1 MISYR
6 NRADAKNQLIT
17 RAYVVCAACICGI
30 VFLFFFASATPVIAQ
45 TVSGSIN
52 TTPND
57 ASSRETYRLVNNYHT
72 SNGSIYLSAN
82 GVPLLSKSNDQ
93 ALEFTLNIDGV
104 VHPLNDSQLF
114 RYATDTR
121 SRIPKYEWVSDDL
134 LVRVVFFYPTESHMQ
149 LSVIMSNTSNRPLT
163 TGLRILF
170 DTDFIEI
177 IKKGRR
183 RVGGEFFTNAATYTR
198 ETEFVP
204 DKNTQYLGIRRD
216 AALSTP
222 QTPTLFFQLRGEN
235 ITTPSRVVFANWTR
249 LNQAAWQ
256 YRTIKN
262 RDLNFPPYS
271 EIDAGVALYY
281 DPVVIQPQRS
291 LIRQTVLLVD
301 GQNTDPPLLSA
312 YPLSIVL
319 QAASGVDAEYL
330 LRLLQTIEDSI
341 IYIDELTVDDSAIP
355 DEALDTLTENLQ
367 NVNSELQQY
376 DRNQ

>member
-6 NRADAKNQLIT
+6 NRVDAKNQLIT
-17 RAYVVCAACICGI
+17 RAYAVCAACICGV
-30 VFLFFFASATPVIAQ
+30 VFLLFFASATPVPAQ
-45 TVSGSIN
+45 TVPGGA
-52 TTPND
+52 D
-57 ASSRETYRLVNNYHT
+57 AYRLANNYHT
-72 SNGSIYLSAN
+72 ANGSIFLSAN
-82 GVPLLSKSNDQ
+82 GVSLLSKTNDQ
-93 ALEFTLNIDGV
+93 ALELTLNIDGV
-104 VHPLNDSQLF
+104 VHPLNDSQAF
-114 RYATDTR
+114 RYTTDTR
-121 SRIPKYEWVSDDL
+121 SRIPKYEWESDDL

-149 LSVIMSNTSNRPLT
+149 ISVIMSNTSKRPLT
-163 TGLRILF
+163 TGLRLLF

-177 IKKGRR
+177 IRKGRR
-183 RVGGEFFTNAATYTR
+183 RVGGEFFTNTATYTR
-198 ETEFVP
+198 EAEFVP
-204 DKNTQYLGIRRD
+204 DKNTQYLGVRRD
-216 AALSTP
+216 ASVSTP

-235 ITTPSRVVFANWTR
+235 ITTPSRVVFANWSR

-256 YRTIKN
+256 YRTITG

-291 LIRQTVLLVD
+291 IIRQTVLLVD
-301 GQNTDPPLLSA
+301 GQSTDPQLLTA

-341 IYIDELTVDDSAIP
+341 TYIDELTVNDSTIP
-355 DEALDTLTENLQ
+355 DEALDALTEDLQ